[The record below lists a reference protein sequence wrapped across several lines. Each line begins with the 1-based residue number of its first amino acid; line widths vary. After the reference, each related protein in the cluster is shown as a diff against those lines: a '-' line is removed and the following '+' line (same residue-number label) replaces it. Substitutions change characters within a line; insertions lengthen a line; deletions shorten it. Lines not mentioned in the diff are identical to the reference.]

1 MPPQRLQ
8 KQAWLVLLL
17 NGLYSAADALCSV
30 FVGVYLWINSLSIE
44 TVCLHFLAQYIVTA
58 IFYLLAGWYAQARD
72 RVHVF
77 RFGLVM
83 HAVFYGTLL
92 YLGEGAA
99 EHAVPLG
106 ALMGV
111 AWGFFWAG
119 NNVFN
124 YDVVRA
130 AERDYFFGWLTAVT
144 GVARWVAPFL
154 SGLAIQF
161 APDARA
167 GYHLIF
173 GLAAL
178 LYLVALV
185 ASLRI
190 PPDPSRRP
198 YRLGR
203 ALFPPREHRDWRL
216 MLAASATL
224 AGSFSIFSFLL
235 GLLMFLQ
242 TSNALSV
249 GVFASFQ
256 DLTGMLVA
264 YLIGRSI
271 VPRTRARALAWAVG
285 LLVTAGFLVLWDL
298 NTHTLIAF
306 GFLRSISGPL
316 FSIPHSSIRFD
327 VLDRCMDDP
336 ADRIAYLSAW
346 EVPLAAG
353 RVLMMGAIL
362 LLSSQLSEL
371 GIRIALFLLCANRIL
386 TYLLLVRTSVVRDAR
401 G

>member
-1 MPPQRLQ
+1 MPPKKLE

-30 FVGVYLWINSLSIE
+30 FVGVYLWVNTLSIQ
-44 TVCLHFLAQYIVTA
+44 TVCLHFLTQYIVTA
-58 IFYLLAGWYAQARD
+58 GVYLLAGWYAQARD

-77 RFGLVM
+77 RLGLVL

-92 YLGEGAA
+92 WLGPRAGD
-99 EHAVPLG
+99 HAVELG

-119 NNVFN
+119 NNTFN

-130 AERDYFFGWLTAVT
+130 AERDYFFGWLTAIT

-154 SGLAIQF
+154 SGVAIHF

-173 GLAAL
+173 GIAAAL
-178 LYLVALV
+178 YLLGLL

-190 PPDPSRRP
+190 APDPSRRP
-198 YRLGR
+198 YRLWR
-203 ALFPPREHRDWRL
+203 ALVPPPEHRDWRL

-235 GLLMFLQ
+235 GLLMFMQ
-242 TSNALSV
+242 TGSALSV
-249 GVFASFQ
+249 GVFASVQ

-271 VPRTRARALAWAVG
+271 VPRTRPRALRWATA
-285 LLVTAGFLVLWDL
+285 LLVAAGLLVLWDL

-346 EVPLAAG
+346 EIPLAAG
-353 RVLMMGAIL
+353 RVVMMGAIL
-362 LLSSQLSEL
+362 LLSTQLNDL

-386 TYLLLVRTSVVRDAR
+386 TCLLILRTDTVREAGR
-401 G
+401 